1 MVDVNGLKR
10 QLGKQPVLVNSKNE
24 IKAIL
29 NRIYGRQKGVAAF
42 ARLAAVLDAVS
53 SEPPAGEI
61 GLFTQADIILITY
74 GDTLLGKNERP
85 LQTLHRFC
93 NDHFK
98 GVFSGI
104 HILPFFPYSS
114 DDGFSVTDFQAV
126 RADLGSWTDIRAIG
140 GDFKLMVDL
149 VANHVSAKSQW
160 FQSYLADEK
169 GFRQLAIEVDPTID
183 LSGVIRP
190 RTLPLLT
197 AWEKRSGRRV
207 HLWTTFSADQIDL
220 NYQSLD
226 VLENMVR
233 TLLYYV
239 AKGARIIR
247 MDAIAYLWKQIGTPC
262 IHLAQTHDMVR
273 LFRRILDLTAP
284 GVTIVTET
292 NVPHAENISYFG
304 NGADEAQ
311 MVYNFS
317 LPPLLLYSLATGSAR
332 IFSDW
337 ARNLATPSE
346 RTAFFNFTASHD
358 GIGVR
363 PLEGI
368 LPSSQIAWLANR
380 VRLNGGQVSERCNP
394 DGSTSPYELNITYLD
409 ALKDPASPDD
419 PLHIPRFLASQA
431 VALAFAGVPAVYI
444 HSILGSQNWTEGVR
458 LTGRARTI
466 NRARLSADAVYAEL
480 ADPKSVRARIFYP
493 YLAMIGIRTRQP
505 AFHPAATTQVLT
517 LDDRVFA
524 VKRFCPQQTLF
535 AVTNFSAAALTLN
548 LPIENTSDPL
558 IDLLGGE
565 RFDDGSISL
574 NAYQTMWLNPQPSI
588 H

>member
-1 MVDVNGLKR
+1 MD
-10 QLGKQPVLVNSKNE
+10 NSNNR
-24 IKAIL
+24 IQAIL
-29 NRIYGRQKGVAAF
+29 NRIYGRQKGAVAF
-42 ARLAAVLDAVS
+42 ARLASVLDAVPP
-53 SEPPAGEI
+53 EPPAGEKD
-61 GLFTQADIILITY
+61 LFTQADIILITY
-74 GDTLLGKNERP
+74 GDTLSREKERP

-93 NDHFK
+93 CDHFK

-126 RADLGSWTDIRAIG
+126 NPDLGSWTDIQAIG
-140 GDFKLMVDL
+140 GEFKLMVDL
-149 VANHVSAKSQW
+149 VANHVSAKSRW
-160 FQSYLADEK
+160 FHAYLAGEK
-169 GFRQLAIEVDPTID
+169 GFGELAIEVDAAAD
-183 LSGVIRP
+183 VSAVARP
-190 RTLPLLT
+190 RALPLLT
-197 AWEKRSGRRV
+197 AYQKRSGRQV

-226 VLENMVR
+226 VLEHMVR
-233 TLLYYV
+233 TLLFYV
-239 AKGARIIR
+239 ARGARIIR
-247 MDAIAYLWKQIGTPC
+247 LDAIAYLWKQIGTAC
-262 IHLAQTHDMVR
+262 IHLPQTHDMVR

-292 NVPHAENISYFG
+292 NVPHAENINYFG

-317 LPPLLLYSLATGSAR
+317 LPPLLLYSLATGNAR
-332 IFSDW
+332 VFSDW
-337 ARNLATPSE
+337 ARNLAPPTE

-368 LPSSQIAWLANR
+368 LPSSQIAWLANH

-394 DGSTSPYELNITYLD
+394 DGSRSPYEFNITYLD
-409 ALKDPASPDD
+409 ALKDPASPAD

-431 VALAFAGVPAVYI
+431 VALALAGVPAVYI

-466 NRARLSADAVYAEL
+466 NRARLSADAVCAEL
-480 ADPKSVRARIFYP
+480 ADSKQVRARIFYP
-493 YLAMIGIRTRQP
+493 YMKMIRIRTGQP
-505 AFHPAATTQVLT
+505 AFHPAATMQVLT

-524 VKRFCPQQTLF
+524 VKRVCPQQTVF
-535 AVTNFSAAALTLN
+535 AVTNFSAATLTVN
-548 LPIENTSDPL
+548 LPIDNTTDSL

-565 RFDDGSISL
+565 RYDDGSIPL
-574 NAYQTMWLNPQPSI
+574 NAYQTMWLNPQPSN

>member
-1 MVDVNGLKR
+1 MDKRPVFEKSTNG
-10 QLGKQPVLVNSKNE
+10 

-29 NRIYGRQKGVAAF
+29 NRIYGRQKGADAF

-53 SEPPAGEI
+53 PEPLAGAN
-61 GLFTQADIILITY
+61 GLFTQADIFLITY
-74 GDTLLGKNERP
+74 GDTLLGNSERP

-93 NDHFK
+93 KDHFK

-126 RADLGSWTDIRAIG
+126 RADLGNWTDIQSIG

-149 VANHVSAKSQW
+149 VANHVSAKSRW
-160 FQSYLADEK
+160 FQSYLNAEN
-169 GFRQLAIEVDPTID
+169 GFRELAIEVDPAAD
-183 LSGVIRP
+183 LSLVTRP

-197 AWEKRSGRRV
+197 AYTKRSGRRV
-207 HLWTTFSADQIDL
+207 HVWTTFSADQIDL
-220 NYQSLD
+220 NYRSLD

-233 TLLYYV
+233 TLLFYV
-239 AKGARIIR
+239 AGSARIVR
-247 MDAIAYLWKQIGTPC
+247 LDAIAYLWKQVGTPC
-262 IHLAQTHDMVR
+262 IHLPQTHDMVR
-273 LFRRILDLTAP
+273 LFRRVLDLTAP

-317 LPPLLLYSLATGSAR
+317 LPPLLLYSLATGNAR
-332 IFSDW
+332 VFSDW
-337 ARNLATPSE
+337 ARNLAAPSE
-346 RTAFFNFTASHD
+346 RTVFFNFTASHD

-368 LPSSQIAWLANR
+368 LPLSQIAWLANR

-409 ALKDPASPDD
+409 ALKDPASSDD

-466 NRARLSADAVYAEL
+466 NRARLSVDTVHAEL
-480 ADPKSVRARIFYP
+480 DDPKSVRASIFYP
-493 YLAMIGIRTRQP
+493 YLEMIGVRTGQP
-505 AFHPAATTQVLT
+505 AFHPAAAMQVLL
-517 LDDRVFA
+517 LDDRVFV
-524 VKRFCPQQTLF
+524 VKRVCPQQTLF
-535 AVTNFSAAALTLN
+535 AVTNFSAADLTLN

-565 RFDDGSISL
+565 RFEDGSISL
-574 NAYQTMWLNPQPSI
+574 NAYQTRWLTPEPSN

>member
-1 MVDVNGLKR
+1 MDKRPVFEKSTNG
-10 QLGKQPVLVNSKNE
+10 

-29 NRIYGRQKGVAAF
+29 NRIYGRQKGADAF
-42 ARLAAVLDAVS
+42 ARLAPVLDAVS
-53 SEPPAGEI
+53 PEPPAGEN
-61 GLFTQADIILITY
+61 GLFTQADIFLITY
-74 GDTLLGKNERP
+74 GDTLLGNSERP

-93 NDHFK
+93 KDHFK

-126 RADLGSWTDIRAIG
+126 RADLGNWTDIQSIG

-149 VANHVSAKSQW
+149 VANHVSAKSRW
-160 FQSYLADEK
+160 FQSYLNAEN
-169 GFRQLAIEVDPTID
+169 GFRELAIEVDPAAD
-183 LSGVIRP
+183 LSLVTRP

-197 AWEKRSGRRV
+197 AYTKRSGRRV
-207 HLWTTFSADQIDL
+207 HVWTTFSADQIDL
-220 NYQSLD
+220 NYRSLD

-233 TLLYYV
+233 TLLFYV
-239 AKGARIIR
+239 AGSARIVR
-247 MDAIAYLWKQIGTPC
+247 LDAIAYLWKQVGTPC
-262 IHLAQTHDMVR
+262 IHLPQTHDMVR

-311 MVYNFS
+311 MVYNFT
-317 LPPLLLYSLATGSAR
+317 LPPLLLYSLATGNAR

-337 ARNLATPSE
+337 AQKLATPSE
-346 RTAFFNFTASHD
+346 RTTFFNFTASHD

-368 LPSSQIAWLANR
+368 LPLSQIAWLANR

-419 PLHIPRFLASQA
+419 PLYIPRFLASQA

-466 NRARLSADAVYAEL
+466 NRARLSVDTVHAEL
-480 ADPKSVRARIFYP
+480 DDPKSVRASIFYP
-493 YLAMIGIRTRQP
+493 YLEMIGVRTGQP
-505 AFHPAATTQVLT
+505 AFHPAASMQVLT

-524 VKRFCPQQTLF
+524 VIRVCPQQTLF
-535 AVTNFSAAALTLN
+535 AVTNFSAADLTLN

-565 RFDDGSISL
+565 RFEDGSISL
-574 NAYQTMWLNPQPSI
+574 NAYQTRWLTPEPSN